1 MSSIFGNVDDL
12 YLFSKVVEMG
22 SLQGAAK
29 QLNLPLSTMSRR
41 LTGLESRLNTRLLEK
56 QGRELLPTETG
67 LRVFNQLKSGMEI
80 IESAC
85 AQISEDRHD
94 VEGKI
99 RLALPHNFYRNF
111 VGEVVEAFLQQYPK
125 VELDLVL
132 SQEQRVPKT
141 DRDLLMT
148 FDISDLDEMIAR
160 PLFQAKHGFYA
171 SPEYLAKVP
180 KINDL
185 KALTGQ
191 SWVSVDHVVDLPV
204 YQGES
209 LIEVMTIKPKLVVN
223 DIIAVM
229 AAVEKGLGVASLP
242 SRYVTPSDNLVQ
254 ILPQYHRS
262 ARQAY
267 LVYKQRRYQPKA
279 LSLFIEALME
289 GVSALKSLNHAS

>member
-1 MSSIFGNVDDL
+1 MTSIFGNVDDL

-111 VGEVVEAFLQQYPK
+111 VGAVVETFLQQYPK

-132 SQEQRVPKT
+132 SQEQRIPQT

-148 FDISDLDEMIAR
+148 FDISDLDDMIAR

-171 SPEYLAKVP
+171 SPEYLKNVAK
-180 KINDL
+180 IDNLTDL
-185 KALTGQ
+185 TEQ
-191 SWVSVDHVVDLPV
+191 SWVSVDHMVDLPI

-209 LIEVMTIKPKLVVN
+209 LVEVITIKPKLVVN
-223 DIIAVM
+223 DIIAVI

-242 SRYVTPSDNLVQ
+242 IRYITPRDNLVQ

-279 LSLFIEALME
+279 LSLFIEALMN
-289 GVSALKSLNHAS
+289 GVAPLQKMTSES

>member
-1 MSSIFGNVDDL
+1 MGSIFGNVDDL

-111 VGEVVEAFLQQYPK
+111 VGDVVETFLQQYPK

-132 SQEQRVPKT
+132 SQEQRVPQT

-171 SPEYLAKVP
+171 SPGYLKKVAK
-180 KINDL
+180 IDSLTDL
-185 KALTGQ
+185 TEQ
-191 SWVSVDHVVDLPV
+191 SWVSVDHMVDLPI

-209 LIEVMTIKPKLVVN
+209 LVEVITIKPKLVVN
-223 DIIAVM
+223 DIIAVI

-242 SRYVTPSDNLVQ
+242 IRYVTPRDNLIQ

-279 LSLFIEALME
+279 LSLFIEALMN
-289 GVSALKSLNHAS
+289 GVAPLQQMTNDS

>member
-1 MSSIFGNVDDL
+1 MSSIFGNIDDL

-160 PLFQAKHGFYA
+160 PLFQAKHSFYA
-171 SPEYLAKVP
+171 SPEYLAKVA

-185 KALTGQ
+185 KALMGQ

-289 GVSALKSLNHAS
+289 GVSALKSLNHTS

>member
-29 QLNLPLSTMSRR
+29 QLSLPLSTMSRR

-85 AQISEDRHD
+85 AQISENRHD

-185 KALTGQ
+185 RALTGQ

>member
-1 MSSIFGNVDDL
+1 MCIYLKFMIFIKIIRG
-12 YLFSKVVEMG
+12 F
-22 SLQGAAK
+22 
-29 QLNLPLSTMSRR
+29 
-41 LTGLESRLNTRLLEK
+41 
-56 QGRELLPTETG
+56 
-67 LRVFNQLKSGMEI
+67 LR
-80 IESAC
+80 
-85 AQISEDRHD
+85 
-94 VEGKI
+94 
-99 RLALPHNFYRNF
+99 
-111 VGEVVEAFLQQYPK
+111 
-125 VELDLVL
+125 
-132 SQEQRVPKT
+132 
-141 DRDLLMT
+141 
-148 FDISDLDEMIAR
+148 
-160 PLFQAKHGFYA
+160 AKHGFYA

-185 KALTGQ
+185 RALTGQ

>member
-29 QLNLPLSTMSRR
+29 QLSLPLSTMSRR

-85 AQISEDRHD
+85 AQISEERHD

-185 KALTGQ
+185 RALTGQ

>member
-80 IESAC
+80 IESTC

-242 SRYVTPSDNLVQ
+242 SRYVTASDNLVQ

>member
-1 MSSIFGNVDDL
+1 MTSIFGNIDDL

-56 QGRELLPTETG
+56 QGRELLSTETG

-85 AQISEDRHD
+85 AQISDDRHD

-111 VGEVVEAFLQQYPK
+111 VGDVVETFLQQYPK

-132 SQEQRVPKT
+132 SQEQRVPQT

-171 SPEYLAKVP
+171 SPEYLIKNAE
-180 KINDL
+180 IDSLTDL
-185 KALTGQ
+185 TEQ
-191 SWVSVDHVVDLPV
+191 SWVSVDHMVDLPI

-209 LIEVMTIKPKLVVN
+209 LVEVITIKPKLVVN
-223 DIIAVM
+223 DIIAVI

-242 SRYVTPSDNLVQ
+242 IRYVTPLDNLVQ
-254 ILPQYHRS
+254 ILPHYHRS

-267 LVYKQRRYQPKA
+267 LVYRQRRYQPKA
-279 LSLFIEALME
+279 LSLFIEALMN
-289 GVSALKSLNHAS
+289 GVAPLKQMTNES

>member
-22 SLQGAAK
+22 SLQAAAK

-67 LRVFNQLKSGMEI
+67 LRVFNQLKSGLEI

-85 AQISEDRHD
+85 AQISEDCDD

-111 VGEVVEAFLQQYPK
+111 VGDVVEVFLQQYPK

-132 SQEQRVPKT
+132 SQEQRIPQT

-148 FDISDLDEMIAR
+148 FDISELDDMIAR

-171 SPEYLAKVP
+171 SPEYLAKVA
-180 KINDL
+180 KIEGL
-185 KALTGQ
+185 AALTAQ
-191 SWVSVDHVVDLPV
+191 SWVSVDHMVDLPI
-204 YQGES
+204 YEGTS
-209 LIEVMTIKPKLVVN
+209 LVEVITIKPKLVVN
-223 DIIAVM
+223 DIMAVI
-229 AAVEKGLGVASLP
+229 AAVDKGLGVASLP
-242 SRYVTPSDNLVQ
+242 IRYITARDNLVQ

-279 LSLFIEALME
+279 LSLFIDALMKGAAPLQKMTSE
-289 GVSALKSLNHAS
+289 S